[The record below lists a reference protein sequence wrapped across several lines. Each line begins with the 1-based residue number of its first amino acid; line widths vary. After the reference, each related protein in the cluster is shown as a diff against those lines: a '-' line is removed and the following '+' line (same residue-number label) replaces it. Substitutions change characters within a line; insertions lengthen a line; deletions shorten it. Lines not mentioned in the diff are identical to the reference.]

1 MPGAGGSASDGGST
15 GGLSQRG
22 TINRSAPTGISG
34 PAGGASALGNYG
46 GNIGDASKGEGGYGA
61 NELGGNTGSGGD
73 ARENY
78 ISQGFGSTPDTRA
91 GVVSGD
97 GRVAEDVYGSGKT
110 EDFTDQEL
118 EKGYTDDGQ
127 KINYYGDTPATLS
140 KAVSLGLTQEVFD
153 KEGNPTGEFEQGRNR
168 IDPVTGQL
176 ARADLTFSEHW
187 DNAPE
192 SIRWS
197 PTLRFLYSAG
207 KNLTEWGKNKGWTYN
222 KSTGNYTDDKGQN
235 VGERDLMNA
244 ASPEAPGLIAN
255 QSNTQTTSG
264 SYSASQWYANLGNTN
279 TTGSNPFSFSTAF
292 ADAKAKQQTIL
303 GNPSAIRQLAV
314 NESPFY
320 NWLKENSLN
329 KGIL

>member
-1 MPGAGGSASDGGST
+1 MSAAGGSASDGGST

-22 TINRSAPTGISG
+22 TIDRSAPTGISG
-34 PAGGASALGNYG
+34 PAGGASAHGNYG
-46 GNIGDASKGEGGYGA
+46 GDSSGGFGA
-61 NELGGNTGSGGD
+61 NEMGGNTSSGGD

-153 KEGNPTGEFEQGRNR
+153 KKGNPTGEFEQGRNR

-303 GNPSAIRQLAV
+303 GNPSAVRQLAV

>member
-1 MPGAGGSASDGGST
+1 MPGAGGSASDGGSK

-22 TINRSAPTGISG
+22 TVDRSTPTGISG
-34 PAGGASALGNYG
+34 PAGGASAHGNYG
-46 GNIGDASKGEGGYGA
+46 GDSSGGFGA
-61 NELGGNTGSGGD
+61 NEMGGNTLSGGD

-78 ISQGFGSTPDTRA
+78 ISQEYSKLGSTPDTRA
-91 GVVSGD
+91 GIRTGD
-97 GRVAEDVYGSGKT
+97 ASTAEDVYGSGKT
-110 EDFTDQEL
+110 EEFTDSEL

-140 KAVSLGLTQEVFD
+140 KAVNLGLTQEKLD

-187 DNAPE
+187 DNAPKA
-192 SIRWS
+192 IRWS
-197 PTLRFLYSAG
+197 PTLRFLYSSG
-207 KNLTEWGKNKGWTYN
+207 KNLSEWAKSKGWN
-222 KSTGNYTDDKGQN
+222 FNSNTGNFTDDRGGN
-235 VGERDLMNA
+235 IGERQLMNA
-244 ASPEAPGLIAN
+244 AAPDAPGLVAN
-255 QSNTQTTSG
+255 QSNTQTTTG
-264 SYSASQWYANLGNTN
+264 YSASQWYANLGNTN

-303 GNPSAIRQLAV
+303 GNPSAIKQLAV

-320 NWLKENSLN
+320 GFLKENSLD

>member
-34 PAGGASALGNYG
+34 PAGGASAHGNYG
-46 GNIGDASKGEGGYGA
+46 GDSSGGFGA
-61 NELGGNTGSGGD
+61 NEMGGNTSSGGD

-255 QSNTQTTSG
+255 QSTTQTTSG

-303 GNPSAIRQLAV
+303 GNPSPIQYLAV

>member
-1 MPGAGGSASDGGST
+1 MSSGGGSGSDGGS
-15 GGLSQRG
+15 GGASQRG
-22 TINRSAPTGISG
+22 TIDRSAPTGISG
-34 PAGGASALGNYG
+34 PAGGASAHGNYG
-46 GNIGDASKGEGGYGA
+46 GDSSGGFGA
-61 NELGGNTGSGGD
+61 NEMGGTTSSGSD
-73 ARENY
+73 ARENR
-78 ISQGFGSTPDTRA
+78 ISQGFGSTADTRA
-91 GVVSGD
+91 GVRTGD
-97 GRVAEDVYGSGKT
+97 ARTAEDVYGSGKT
-110 EDFTDQEL
+110 EEFTDSEL

-140 KAVSLGLTQEVFD
+140 KAVNLGLTQEKLD

-187 DNAPE
+187 DNAPKA
-192 SIRWS
+192 IRWS
-197 PTLRFLYSAG
+197 PTLRFLYSSG
-207 KNLTEWGKNKGWTYN
+207 KNLSEWAKSKGWN
-222 KSTGNYTDDKGQN
+222 FNSNTGNFTDDRGGN
-235 VGERDLMNA
+235 VGERALMNA
-244 ASPEAPGLIAN
+244 AAPDAPGLVSG

>member
-1 MPGAGGSASDGGST
+1 MLFSSFTFADP
-15 GGLSQRG
+15 
-22 TINRSAPTGISG
+22 
-34 PAGGASALGNYG
+34 
-46 GNIGDASKGEGGYGA
+46 DA
-61 NELGGNTGSGGD
+61 
-73 ARENY
+73 
-78 ISQGFGSTPDTRA
+78 
-91 GVVSGD
+91 
-97 GRVAEDVYGSGKT
+97 
-110 EDFTDQEL
+110 
-118 EKGYTDDGQ
+118 
-127 KINYYGDTPATLS
+127 
-140 KAVSLGLTQEVFD
+140 
-153 KEGNPTGEFEQGRNR
+153 NPTGEFEQGRNR

-264 SYSASQWYANLGNTN
+264 SYSASQSYANLGNTN

-303 GNPSAIRQLAV
+303 GNPSAVRQLAV

>member
-1 MPGAGGSASDGGST
+1 MSAGGGSGSDGGGK

-22 TINRSAPTGISG
+22 TIDRSAPTGISG
-34 PAGGASALGNYG
+34 PAGGASAHGNYG
-46 GNIGDASKGEGGYGA
+46 GDSSGGFGA
-61 NELGGNTGSGGD
+61 NEMGGNTSSSGD
-73 ARENY
+73 AREKA
-78 ISQGFGSTPDTRA
+78 ISQGFGSTADTRA
-91 GVVSGD
+91 GIRTGD
-97 GRVAEDVYGSGKT
+97 ASTAEDVYGSGKT
-110 EDFTDQEL
+110 EEFSDSEL

-153 KEGNPTGEFEQGRNR
+153 KEGNPTGKFEQGRNR

-187 DNAPE
+187 DNAPKA
-192 SIRWS
+192 IRWS
-197 PTLRFLYSAG
+197 PTLRFLYASG
-207 KNLTEWGKNKGWTYN
+207 KNLNEWAKTKGWN
-222 KSTGNYTDDKGQN
+222 FNSNTGNFTDGRGGN
-235 VGERDLMNA
+235 VGERQLMNA
-244 ASPEAPGLIAN
+244 AAPDAPGLVSG

-303 GNPSAIRQLAV
+303 GNPSPIQYLAV
-314 NESPFY
+314 NKSPFY

>member
-34 PAGGASALGNYG
+34 PAGGASAHGNYG
-46 GNIGDASKGEGGYGA
+46 GDSSGGFGA
-61 NELGGNTGSGGD
+61 NEMGGNTSSGGD

-187 DNAPE
+187 DNEPE

>member
-1 MPGAGGSASDGGST
+1 MSSAGGSSSDGGST
-15 GGLSQRG
+15 GGLSQKG
-22 TINRSAPTGISG
+22 TIDRSAPTGISG

-46 GNIGDASKGEGGYGA
+46 GDSSGGYGA
-61 NELGGNTGSGGD
+61 NEMGGNTGSKGD
-73 ARENY
+73 ARENR

-91 GVVSGD
+91 GVVFGD

-110 EDFTDQEL
+110 EEFTDQEL

-187 DNAPE
+187 DNAPKA
-192 SIRWS
+192 IRWS
-197 PTLRFLYSAG
+197 PTLRFLYSSG
-207 KNLTEWGKNKGWTYN
+207 KNLSEWAKSKGWN
-222 KSTGNYTDDKGQN
+222 FNSNTGNFTDDRGQN

-244 ASPEAPGLIAN
+244 AAPDAPGLIAN